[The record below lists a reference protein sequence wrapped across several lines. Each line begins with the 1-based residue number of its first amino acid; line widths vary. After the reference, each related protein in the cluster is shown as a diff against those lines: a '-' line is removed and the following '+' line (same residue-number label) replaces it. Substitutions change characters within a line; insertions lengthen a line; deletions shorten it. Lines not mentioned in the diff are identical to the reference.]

1 MGCLRAPRFALLL
14 LAVILVACKD
24 DQSGVEVKDLSF
36 TGNAAVSTDQLKSVL
51 ATAESAWLPWGT
63 KQYFSREEFEADLKR
78 IVAFY
83 RDRGYPA
90 ARVRSFDARL
100 SDDQNSVRLRVDIE
114 EGEPIR
120 VERIVITGFDPIP
133 DEHRRE
139 LEVRLPLK
147 AGAPLDRALLQASR
161 EAAIDELRDHG
172 YPHPD
177 VDVSE
182 SPGSSERLRVV
193 SYHATPGRLAYVG
206 RIEISGTSSVNERI
220 VRRQLTFR
228 RGQLFEQSKLRESQR
243 RLYAMELFNFVN
255 IQPMDPTAAGAAPS
269 GDGGGTAPPGDG
281 GTSTQADPADQI
293 PTRVTVTE
301 GKHRKVNFGAGYGS
315 EEKVRGEIDWRHVNF
330 WGGARTAGVFARYS
344 ALDRGV
350 RLNFR
355 QPYLFSPVYSLGLS
369 AQAWFSDEPAYR
381 LTTTGGRATVTR
393 EFTRARSVIAGR
405 RTTSLAATYVNE
417 WEDYTISEEALN
429 DPTFRDDL
437 IALGL
442 DPETGS
448 DQGRLSALLLDAG
461 RNTTDNLLDAKKGY
475 VAILHLETAGQWL
488 GGDFDYREVSGEGR
502 YYQAIGSRAVV
513 AVRGRAGSIS
523 SAGSE
528 GELVPFFKR
537 YFLGGSTN
545 LRGWGRY
552 EVSPLSGAGL
562 PIGGNSFVNFSTEL
576 RFPLVGKIGAVVFL
590 DGGNVWTNPWDF
602 NLNDLRYDVG
612 PGLRYNTPVGPL
624 RLDVGWQLNT
634 IPGLLVEGE
643 PQKRPLRIH
652 FSIGQAF

>member
-1 MGCLRAPRFALLL
+1 MGFCRATRYAPLLL
-14 LAVILVACKD
+14 VVLLVACKE
-24 DQSGVEVKDLSF
+24 DQAGVVVKDLSF
-36 TGNAAVSTDQLKSVL
+36 TGNAAASTNQLKSVL
-51 ATAESAWLPWGT
+51 ATAESAKLPWGV

-78 IVAFY
+78 VVAFY
-83 RDRGYPA
+83 RDRGYPD

-100 SDDQNSVRLRVDIE
+100 SEDQKSVRLRIDIE

-120 VERIVITGFDPIP
+120 VERVVITGLDPIP
-133 DEHRRE
+133 DEHRRD
-139 LEVRLPLK
+139 LESRLPLK

-161 EAAIDELRDHG
+161 EAAVDELKDHG
-172 YPHPD
+172 FPHPD
-177 VDVSE
+177 VAVSE
-182 SPGSSERLRVV
+182 APGSSDRLRVV
-193 SYHATPGRLAYVG
+193 TYHAQAGRLAYVG
-206 RIEISGTSSVNERI
+206 SIEIAGTSSVNERI

-255 IQPMDPTAAGAAPS
+255 IQATDSAAGPAAPAGAAGP
-269 GDGGGTAPPGDG
+269 AA
-281 GTSTQADPADQI
+281 QAEPAYQI

-301 GKHRKVNFGAGYGS
+301 GKHRKVNFGAGYGT
-315 EEKVRGEIDWRHVNF
+315 EEKVRGEVDWRHVNF
-330 WGGARTAGVFARYS
+330 WGGARTAGVLARYS

-355 QPYLFSPVYSLGLS
+355 QPYFFSPVHSLGLS
-369 AQAWFSDEPAYR
+369 AQAWFTDEPAYR
-381 LTTTGGRATVTR
+381 LTTTGGRATITR
-393 EFTRARSVIAGR
+393 EFTRARSVIAGS

-429 DPTFRDDL
+429 DPTFRDEL

-448 DQGRLSALLLDAG
+448 GYGRLSALLLDAG
-461 RNTTDNLLDAKKGY
+461 RNTTDNLLDAKRGY

-488 GGDFDYREVSGEGR
+488 GGDFDYREVSAEGR

-513 AVRGRAGSIS
+513 AVRGRGGSID

-552 EVSPLSGAGL
+552 EVSPLSGAGE
-562 PIGGNSFVNFSTEL
+562 PIGGLSFVNFSTEL
-576 RFPLVGKIGAVVFL
+576 RFPLVGKLAAVLFV
-590 DGGNVWTNPWDF
+590 DGGNVWSNSWDF
-602 NLNDLRYDVG
+602 NLSDLRYDAG

-634 IPGLLVEGE
+634 IPGLIVDGE
-643 PQKRPLRIH
+643 LQKRPLRIH

>member
-1 MGCLRAPRFALLL
+1 MGFCRATRYAPLLL
-14 LAVILVACKD
+14 VVILVACKE
-24 DQSGVEVKDLSF
+24 DQVGVEVKDLSF
-36 TGNAAVSTDQLKSVL
+36 TGNAAASTNQLKSVL
-51 ATAESAWLPWGT
+51 ATAESATLPWGT
-63 KQYFSREEFEADLKR
+63 KEYFSREEFEADLKR
-78 IVAFY
+78 VVAFY
-83 RDRGYPA
+83 RDRGYPD

-100 SDDQNSVRLRVDIE
+100 SDDQKSVRLRIDVE

-120 VERIVITGFDPIP
+120 VERVVLTGLDPIP
-133 DEHRRE
+133 DEHRRD
-139 LEVRLPLK
+139 LESRLPLK
-147 AGAPLDRALLQASR
+147 AGAPLDRALLQAGR
-161 EAAIDELRDHG
+161 EAAVDELRDHG
-172 YPHPD
+172 FPHPD
-177 VDVSE
+177 VAVSE
-182 SPGSSERLRVV
+182 APGSSDRLRVV
-193 SYHATPGRLAYVG
+193 TYHAQAGRLAYVG
-206 RIEISGTSSVNERI
+206 PIEIAGTSSVNEQI

-255 IQPMDPTAAGAAPS
+255 IQAMDSAAGPAAAA
-269 GDGGGTAPPGDG
+269 GDAVGTAQGE
-281 GTSTQADPADQI
+281 AANQI

-350 RLNFR
+350 RLNFK
-355 QPYLFSPVYSLGLS
+355 QPYFFSPVHSLGLS
-369 AQAWFSDEPAYR
+369 AQSWFSDEPAYT
-381 LTTTGGRATVTR
+381 LTTIGGRATVTR
-393 EFTRARSVIAGR
+393 EFTRGRSVTAGSR
-405 RTTSLAATYVNE
+405 STSLALTYANE
-417 WEDYTISEEALN
+417 WEEYTISEEALN

-442 DPETGS
+442 NPETGEGR
-448 DQGRLSALLLDAG
+448 GRLSALMFDAG

-488 GGDFDYREVSGEGR
+488 GGDFDYREVSAEGR
-502 YYQAIGSRAVV
+502 YLKALGSRALI
-513 AVRGRAGSIS
+513 AVRARGGSIDAS
-523 SAGSE
+523 TE
-528 GELVPFFKR
+528 ETPVPFFKR

-552 EVSPLSGAGL
+552 EVSPLSEAGE
-562 PIGGNSFVNFSTEL
+562 PIGGLTFANFSTEL
-576 RFPLVGKIGAVVFL
+576 RFPVVGKLAAVAFF
-590 DGGNVWTNPWDF
+590 DGGNVWSNSWDF
-602 NLNDLRYDVG
+602 NLNDMRYDAG

-634 IPGLLVEGE
+634 IPGLIVDGE